1 MKQRG
6 DKFFTEGINNT
17 LLHVVISQPEE
28 KKLPG
33 LNCPWGQ
40 EFNRKNTWYSHLNL
54 FTTYLKRCNY
64 LLQQGS
70 YVADVAYFIGEDAPV
85 MTGITAPELPQGYQF
100 DFINAEVIEG
110 KLTASADHLLHL
122 PYGNRYK
129 LLVLP
134 PLKTMRPA
142 MIRRIRQLLYD
153 GAVVLGPKPLRSPS
167 LKDWG
172 EGDAE
177 VRRIADELWGAG
189 QPSCGMRHV
198 GKGLLFTGYSLND
211 VFRLTGNTPDATFAG
226 AEDVKFAHLTR
237 NDCDIFFV
245 SNQTEKPADFVAQL
259 RITGR
264 RPELWTPTDGRVRA
278 LRSFSQDANLTSIP
292 MRLAPNESA
301 FIMFREPVDVCSAS
315 LDMDA
320 NYPVADTLLTI
331 DRPWSLSLQTMLGE
345 KKQLMLKNLVS
356 LTTSTD
362 RFVRYFSGT
371 ATYKTTFTMPQL
383 QKGCTYKLDLGQV
396 YEMAKVK
403 LNGRYIGGV
412 WTPPYTIDAT
422 PYLKT
427 GRNEVEIS
435 VVNNWKNRIIGDLQ
449 LPKNERRTSFTHL
462 SYGADTPLQPAGLIG
477 AVKVLKVKN

>member
-1 MKQRG
+1 
-6 DKFFTEGINNT
+6 
-17 LLHVVISQPEE
+17 
-28 KKLPG
+28 
-33 LNCPWGQ
+33 
-40 EFNRKNTWYSHLNL
+40 
-54 FTTYLKRCNY
+54 
-64 LLQQGS
+64 
-70 YVADVAYFIGEDAPV
+70 
-85 MTGITAPELPQGYQF
+85 
-100 DFINAEVIEG
+100 
-110 KLTASADHLLHL
+110 
-122 PYGNRYK
+122 
-129 LLVLP
+129 
-134 PLKTMRPA
+134 
-142 MIRRIRQLLYD
+142 
-153 GAVVLGPKPLRSPS
+153 
-167 LKDWG
+167 
-172 EGDAE
+172 
-177 VRRIADELWGAG
+177 
-189 QPSCGMRHV
+189 MRHV

-245 SNQTEKPADFVAQL
+245 SNQTEKPTDFVAQL

-264 RPELWTPTDGRVRA
+264 QPELWTPTDGSVRA
-278 LRSFSQDANLTSIP
+278 LHSFSQDANLTSIP

-301 FIMFREPVDVCSAS
+301 FIVFKEPSDIGSAS

-345 KKQLMLKNLVS
+345 KKQLTLKNLIS

-477 AVKVLKVKN
+477 AVRVLKVKN